1 MAIDSASSP
10 IPKMPPAAGS
20 DLSTVMPD
28 EQTPLL
34 DGGKSMEAATA
45 GLGLSQAGASS
56 SGSKHRMPRAVAHRG
71 YKAAAPENSM
81 LAFRA
86 AVEAGAHAVETDLHL
101 SKDGVVVLSHD
112 ATLKRCFGVDAKV
125 RDCEW
130 VFLSTLRTTQ
140 EPAEPMVRLLDLLE
154 YLNEDERVDVGVL
167 LDIKTDDDA
176 AELMQKTA
184 ETIASVPGIRPWS
197 ERILPCCWTT
207 EYVKLTQSLLPNFPI
222 AHVGVSTEYARAL
235 ADNISGLRISLLAHA
250 LATPVVGKRFVRR
263 MRRTGHPVY
272 AWTVNDEDWMRWAIG
287 ARLDG
292 VITDDPKLFLD
303 VCRRVAA
310 EEEDAAGGGKKEG
323 SGGGNGGEVVT
334 PVRRRARMTAVP
346 GRLFNWARYLFFLT
360 VVSVIYFARW
370 GLPSRQVPKVLGS

>member
-1 MAIDSASSP
+1 MEREDIA
-10 IPKMPPAAGS
+10 
-20 DLSTVMPD
+20 L
-28 EQTPLL
+28 LL
-34 DGGKSMEAATA
+34 DGKVAFSFHYISLPISSNLAAIM
-45 GLGLSQAGASS
+45 LSRNLSCSRKLPTQNPPSYLLVLT
-56 SGSKHRMPRAVAHRG
+56 SK
-71 YKAAAPENSM
+71 
-81 LAFRA
+81 
-86 AVEAGAHAVETDLHL
+86 
-101 SKDGVVVLSHD
+101 
-112 ATLKRCFGVDAKV
+112 
-125 RDCEW
+125 
-130 VFLSTLRTTQ
+130 Q
-140 EPAEPMVRLLDLLE
+140 
-154 YLNEDERVDVGVL
+154 
-167 LDIKTDDDA
+167 
-176 AELMQKTA
+176 
-184 ETIASVPGIRPWS
+184 
-197 ERILPCCWTT
+197 T